1 MRGKSSL
8 EKSPDDQVNI
18 KPALD
23 VGSKLLEQ
31 KLYTSRDD
39 EKFYGSNKTY
49 INSGSVKKAEKLK
62 FDLSRKRTIVHGANK
77 RNEIDKYVNRN

>member
-18 KPALD
+18 RPTLD
-23 VGSKLLEQ
+23 LGSKLLEQ

-39 EKFYGSNKTY
+39 EKFYESNKTF
-49 INSGSVKKAEKLK
+49 INSGSVKRAEKLK
-62 FDLSRKRTIVHGANK
+62 FDLSRKRAIVHGANK
-77 RNEIDKYVNRN
+77 SNETDKYVNRN